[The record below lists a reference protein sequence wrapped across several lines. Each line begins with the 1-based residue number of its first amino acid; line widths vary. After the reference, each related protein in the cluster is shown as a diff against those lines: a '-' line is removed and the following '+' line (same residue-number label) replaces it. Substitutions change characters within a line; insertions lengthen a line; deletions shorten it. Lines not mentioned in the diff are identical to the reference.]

1 MNNNDSN
8 KRFNNN
14 IYQSK
19 QSTPL
24 SYDLNTTHP
33 IIPNSQDYTLYK
45 KYVSIHSEDR
55 DAIKYPNSS
64 QFEIELPEDYL
75 NVATVRLANW
85 TFPANYSTFSVYN
98 SNVRMTFQ
106 ISNPYNPGEHGYSDA
121 LQEAIFAALY
131 YFKLNDYAIE
141 ISGGFYNPDQMVTE
155 LTNKFNAAVTQQ
167 ITDYL
172 VVNIPTN
179 PSYAALLSDFTAAGG
194 YNQFVIVYNSVKQN
208 IWFGN
213 RSSGFKITNN
223 IPTASTAVGDSLRCL
238 RQQLPDY
245 SNYGLPSFL
254 GFLRCN
260 VISTTELN
268 YVPRFFYG
276 DVFAGDNGYWLLPDD
291 TLPGCQVSYFE
302 CPYKI
307 NLMGPSHMYMEI
319 DGLNCIDETSPY
331 NLSKFTL
338 TTNQT
343 NGIVN
348 SSFAKIPI
356 PTTPMSQW
364 FDKDCPSYKLFL
376 PPAER
381 LRKLRILIRYHN
393 GESVNFG
400 SFNYT
405 FTLEFTLYSS
415 QQMRTYNMFNPT

>member
-8 KRFNNN
+8 RRFNTNV
-14 IYQSK
+14 YQSK
-19 QSTPL
+19 SSTPL
-24 SYDLNTTHP
+24 SFDLNSNHP
-33 IIPNSQDYTLYK
+33 IIPNSQDYTLYR

-55 DAIKYPNSS
+55 DIIKYPNPS

-85 TFPANYSTFSVYN
+85 TFPANYNTFSVYN
-98 SNVRMTFQ
+98 SNVRMTFL
-106 ISNPYNPGEHGYSDA
+106 ITKPYNPGEHYYSDA
-121 LQEAIFAALY
+121 LQEAIFNALY
-131 YFKLNDYAIE
+131 QSSTEQYSIE
-141 ISGGFYNPDQMVTE
+141 ISSGFYNPDQMVTE
-155 LTNKFNAAVTQQ
+155 LTNKFNAAVTQR

-172 VVNIPTN
+172 VLNN
-179 PSYAALLSDFTAAGG
+179 PSLVGAFNAQGG
-194 YNQFVIVYNSVKQN
+194 YTQFVIVYNTVKQN

-213 RSSGFKITNN
+213 RSSGFEITNE
-223 IPTASTAVGDSLRCL
+223 IARAATAVGDSLRCI

-254 GFLRCN
+254 GFARCN
-260 VISTTELN
+260 IGSSTEINFT
-268 YVPRFFYG
+268 PRFFYG
-276 DVFAGDNGYWLLPDD
+276 DVYPGDNGFWLLPDE
-291 TLPGCQVSYFE
+291 TLPGCQVYYVE
-302 CPYKI
+302 CPFKI

-348 SSFAKIPI
+348 SAFAKIPI
-356 PTTPMSQW
+356 PTTPISQW
-364 FDKDCPSYKLFL
+364 FDKDCPYYKLFL

-381 LRKLRILIRYHN
+381 IRKLKILIRYHT
-393 GESVNFG
+393 GEVVNFG
-400 SFNYT
+400 TFGYT

>member
-1 MNNNDSN
+1 MNDSN
-8 KRFNNN
+8 KRLNNNN

-19 QSTPL
+19 NSTPL
-24 SYDLNTTHP
+24 SYNLNTNHP

-55 DAIKYPNSS
+55 DIIKYPNSS

-75 NVATVRLANW
+75 NVSTVRLANW
-85 TFPANYSTFSVYN
+85 TFPANYSTFSIYN

-106 ISNPYNPGEHGYSDA
+106 ISNPYNPGEHSYSNP

-131 YFKLNDYAIE
+131 SYKLTDYAIE
-141 ISGGFYNPDQMVTE
+141 ISSGFYNPDQMVTE
-155 LTNKFNAAVTQQ
+155 LTNKFNAIVTEQ
-167 ITDYL
+167 IKNYL
-172 VVNIPTN
+172 IVNTPSN
-179 PSYAALLSDFTAAGG
+179 PDYAALLDDFIAAGG
-194 YNQFVIVYNSVKQN
+194 YTQFVIVYNSVKQN

-213 RSSGFKITNN
+213 RSSGFIITND
-223 IPTASTAVGDSLRCL
+223 TAVIGTTVGDAIRCA
-238 RQQLPDY
+238 RTQLPDY
-245 SNYGLPSFL
+245 SNYGLPSFI
-254 GFLRCN
+254 GFSRCN
-260 VISTTELN
+260 VTSQTELN

-276 DVFAGDNGYWLLPDD
+276 DVYAGDNGYWLLPDE

-302 CPYKI
+302 CQYKI

-348 SSFAKIPI
+348 SAFAKIPI

-381 LRKLRILIRYHN
+381 IRKLKIFIRYHN
-393 GESVNFG
+393 GEAVNFG
-400 SFNYT
+400 TFSYT
-405 FTLEFTLYSS
+405 FSLEFTLYSS
-415 QQMRTYNMFNPT
+415 QQMRTYNMFHP